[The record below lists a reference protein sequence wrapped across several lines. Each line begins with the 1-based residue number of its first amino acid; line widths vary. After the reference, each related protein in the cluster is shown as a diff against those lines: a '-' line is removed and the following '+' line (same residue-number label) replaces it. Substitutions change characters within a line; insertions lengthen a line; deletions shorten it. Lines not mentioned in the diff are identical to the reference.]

1 VSHTDLTLLYNLYE
15 QSAGRRI
22 FALVQVRDRA
32 LARGLA
38 EVVSHV
44 DAAIEHDRAT
54 RQLDLRWEPRDQPA
68 AIDAAVQP
76 IDIRLD
82 RSLSAMRDVAVAQAE
97 VAKPGDG
104 VAEQVDSF
112 LHEVFPS
119 GVGAVTSL
127 PYIEQLAVV
136 EQIVA
141 KLQGPL
147 AAVVTELGLTR
158 QANRVA
164 ELCVEY
170 RNALFAQQ
178 NGPAWSVVRA
188 ARARGQELLLE
199 TVALIIAHTRG
210 GTAEDAAARAEL
222 LTPILKQNEEIR
234 QYMRARRKVED
245 VDPTTGEV
253 EPGTPPAIPAPEAT
267 PAPPPA

>member
-54 RQLDLRWEPRDQPA
+54 RQLDLRWESRDQPA

-97 VAKPGDG
+97 VAKPG
-104 VAEQVDSF
+104 E
-112 LHEVFPS
+112 
-119 GVGAVTSL
+119 
-127 PYIEQLAVV
+127 
-136 EQIVA
+136 
-141 KLQGPL
+141 
-147 AAVVTELGLTR
+147 
-158 QANRVA
+158 
-164 ELCVEY
+164 
-170 RNALFAQQ
+170 
-178 NGPAWSVVRA
+178 
-188 ARARGQELLLE
+188 
-199 TVALIIAHTRG
+199 
-210 GTAEDAAARAEL
+210 
-222 LTPILKQNEEIR
+222 
-234 QYMRARRKVED
+234 
-245 VDPTTGEV
+245 
-253 EPGTPPAIPAPEAT
+253 
-267 PAPPPA
+267 